1 MKSISWFRLCIFS
14 NRDRSIS
21 LGEVSEMIEIKVT
34 ANLNNGR
41 RVLTATDKVNT
52 IQEAKTSIRGFIES
66 FKRR

>member
-1 MKSISWFRLCIFS
+1 
-14 NRDRSIS
+14 
-21 LGEVSEMIEIKVT
+21 MIEIKVT

-52 IQEAKTSIRGFIES
+52 IQEAKTSIRGFVES